1 VRLLVVSNLYP
12 PAVLGGYEVECQVV
26 VDALRARGDDVTVL
40 TGDRDAATTPRE
52 PGVRRDLTFLTSDPR
67 GSLRAPAAALRGAE
81 TMRRTLEELRP
92 DLVWIWNGA
101 QLPQAALVT
110 ALRSPFPVAFRVCE
124 AWFGEL
130 WRTDQFLRHLY
141 GTDTGLR
148 RAWALALRSLNRHP
162 SLRVDVHERH
172 SAHVVWNSRALMDHA
187 GVPEVIEALTQQV
200 LHTTAARGPLFA
212 AAQRRAPN
220 PLEPPVIAFVGRANA
235 AKGVDVAVDA
245 VIELKRRHGIAATL
259 ALAGAA
265 EPRDRS
271 AMNARVAAAGMPPGT
286 LRWLGIVDPSEV
298 VELFETA
305 AATVVVSVAFDAF
318 PQVCI
323 EAALARVP
331 VVGSD
336 AGGIPEC
343 LLPDEHAL
351 IVPRGDAGA
360 TASALAQVITD
371 PEATA
376 ARVERARLR
385 ADDFDLGRYLE
396 ASMTYVDELAAAS
409 RRTE

>member
-1 VRLLVVSNLYP
+1 VSNLYP

-26 VDALRARGDDVTVL
+26 VDALLARGDDVTVL
-40 TGDRDAATTPRE
+40 TGDRDAGTPPSERR
-52 PGVRRDLTFLTSDPR
+52 VRRELAFLTPDPR
-67 GSLRAPAAALRGAE
+67 GSLRAPAAALRGAQ

-124 AWFGEL
+124 AWFGDL
-130 WRTDQFLRHLY
+130 WGTDQFLRHLY

-162 SLRVDVHERH
+162 SLRVDVHERY
-172 SAHVVWNSRALMDHA
+172 SAHVVWNSRALRDHA
-187 GVPEVIEALTQQV
+187 GVPAVIEPKTEQV

-212 AAQRRAPN
+212 AAKRRAPN

-245 VIELKRRHGIAATL
+245 IIDLQRRHGITATL

-265 EPRDRS
+265 ERRDRS
-271 AMNARVAAAGMPPGT
+271 AMNGRVAAAGMPPET
-286 LRWLGIVDPSEV
+286 LRWLGIVDPSQV
-298 VELFETA
+298 VELFQTA

-323 EAALARVP
+323 EAAFARVP

-336 AGGIPEC
+336 VGGIPEC

-351 IVPRGDAGA
+351 IVPHGDARA
-360 TASALAQVITD
+360 TASALARVITD
-371 PEATA
+371 PEGTA

-385 ADDFDLGRYLE
+385 ADDFDLDRYLE
-396 ASMTYVDELAAAS
+396 ASLAYVDEIAAAS